1 MMVRVTYPDTHYE
14 HTAHL
19 YGQLSDYFTFM
30 VHDGNIEKPTYD
42 LLKETLDELFNQ
54 YKDVHSDLQ
63 DASDELL
70 ILKSHTQPVEELIKE
85 ELEDVENEK

>member
-1 MMVRVTYPDTHYE
+1 MVRVKYPDTHYE
-14 HTAHL
+14 HTAYL

-30 VHDGNIEKPTYD
+30 VHDGNIEEPTYH

-63 DASDELL
+63 DVSDELL
-70 ILKSHTQPVEELIKE
+70 ILKSHNGELNKE
-85 ELEDVENEK
+85 LLNDGKD

>member
-1 MMVRVTYPDTHYE
+1 MVRVKYPDTHYE
-14 HTAHL
+14 HTAYL

-54 YKDVHSDLQ
+54 YKEVHADLEDVS
-63 DASDELL
+63 AELL
-70 ILKSHTQPVEELIKE
+70 MLKSHTEPVEEFIKE
-85 ELEDVENEK
+85 ELDGLEDE

>member
-1 MMVRVTYPDTHYE
+1 MVRVKYPDTHYE

-42 LLKETLDELFNQ
+42 LMKDTLDELFNQ

-63 DASDELL
+63 DVSDYLL
-70 ILKSHTQPVEELIKE
+70 ILKSHNGELN
-85 ELEDVENEK
+85 NEFIGDGKD

>member
-1 MMVRVTYPDTHYE
+1 MVRVKYLDTHYE

-42 LLKETLDELFNQ
+42 LLKETLDEMFNQ
-54 YKDVHSDLQ
+54 YKDAHADLE
-63 DASDELL
+63 DVSEELL
-70 ILKSHTQPVEELIKE
+70 ILKNHTEPVEEFIKE
-85 ELEDVENEK
+85 ELDNVENE

>member
-1 MMVRVTYPDTHYE
+1 MVRVKHLDTHYE

-54 YKDVHSDLQ
+54 YKVYTT
-63 DASDELL
+63 
-70 ILKSHTQPVEELIKE
+70 I
-85 ELEDVENEK
+85 

>member
-1 MMVRVTYPDTHYE
+1 MVRVKYPDTHYE

-19 YGQLSDYFTFM
+19 YSQLSDYFTFM
-30 VHDGNIEKPTYD
+30 VHDGNIEKPTYNLMKD
-42 LLKETLDELFNQ
+42 TLDELFNQ

-70 ILKSHTQPVEELIKE
+70 ILKTHNGELNKE
-85 ELEDVENEK
+85 LVDDGKD

>member
-1 MMVRVTYPDTHYE
+1 MVRVKYLDTHYE

-30 VHDGNIEKPTYD
+30 VHDGNIEKPTYNLMKD
-42 LLKETLDELFNQ
+42 ALDELFNQ

-70 ILKSHTQPVEELIKE
+70 ILKSHNGELNKE
-85 ELEDVENEK
+85 LLDDGED

>member
-1 MMVRVTYPDTHYE
+1 MVRVEYPDIHYE

-30 VHDGNIEKPTYD
+30 VHDGNIEEPTYN
-42 LLKETLDELFNQ
+42 LMQKALDELFNQ

-63 DASDELL
+63 DVSDELL
-70 ILKSHTQPVEELIKE
+70 ILKNHNEELNVDE
-85 ELEDVENEK
+85 

>member
-1 MMVRVTYPDTHYE
+1 MVRVKYPDTHYE

-30 VHDGNIEKPTYD
+30 VHDGNIEKPTYNLMKD
-42 LLKETLDELFNQ
+42 TLDELFNQ

-70 ILKSHTQPVEELIKE
+70 ILKSHNGELNKELI
-85 ELEDVENEK
+85 DDEKD

>member
-1 MMVRVTYPDTHYE
+1 MVRVEYLDIHYE

-42 LLKETLDELFNQ
+42 LMKKTLDELFNQ
-54 YKDVHSDLQ
+54 YKDIHGDLE
-63 DASDELL
+63 DVRDELL
-70 ILKSHTQPVEELIKE
+70 ILKSHNGELNKE
-85 ELEDVENEK
+85 LLNDGEN

>member
-1 MMVRVTYPDTHYE
+1 MVRVKYLDTHYE

-19 YGQLSDYFTFM
+19 YGQLADYFTFM

-54 YKDVHSDLQ
+54 YKDVHSDLE
-63 DASDELL
+63 DVSNELL
-70 ILKSHTQPVEELIKE
+70 ILKSHNGELNKE
-85 ELEDVENEK
+85 LLDDGED